1 MRWRA
6 YKHCHNHFVVREVL
20 PVASYRGKGATHCAG
35 SIFRTLHL
43 SALHLCTTALTASS
57 GMARSLSAAASLC
70 AALLFIQS
78 ATAIYVAV
86 NCGGNTT
93 AEPTLPTYYDG
104 VSYGPGPIYDPANAY
119 TFVNKYQPTN
129 PPTYF
134 QTDRYYYGSSNH
146 VTDWN
151 VGHGSLN
158 DTTNINVTNAYNG
171 DDYLY
176 ITERYGLVSVEVSAG
191 DCFWF

>member
-1 MRWRA
+1 
-6 YKHCHNHFVVREVL
+6 
-20 PVASYRGKGATHCAG
+20 
-35 SIFRTLHL
+35 
-43 SALHLCTTALTASS
+43 
-57 GMARSLSAAASLC
+57 MARSLSAAASLC
-70 AALLFIQS
+70 AAFLFIQS

-93 AEPTLPTYYDG
+93 ADATLPTYYDG

-158 DTTNINVTNAYNG
+158 DTTAINVTNAYNG

-176 ITERYGLVSVEVSAG
+176 ITERYGLVSVDFSAQ
-191 DCFWF
+191 DYFWFRLPRLYHYATLLVYKMQNPFSAVVLARSE